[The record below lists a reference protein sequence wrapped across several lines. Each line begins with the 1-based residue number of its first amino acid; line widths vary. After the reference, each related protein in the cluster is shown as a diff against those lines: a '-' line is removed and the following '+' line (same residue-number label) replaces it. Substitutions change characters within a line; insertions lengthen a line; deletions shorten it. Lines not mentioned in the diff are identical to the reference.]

1 MAASCRVPYDRPPD
15 PFAMRRWNPVVLVLA
30 GVCAAVLR
38 TDSAV
43 RAQVAP
49 KPRITR
55 ASELPPFAY
64 ALTGNL
70 EAFVRAG
77 TSAPTLALSAAV
89 RRDIESVLGTYDIAD
104 AGLIRSLKSSLTQIA
119 MLEGRHDDALRL
131 IEERSALATR
141 FASRVLTGI
150 NPRAM
155 IVSQRVHPDITSPAY
170 ATAVGRELITLLRAL
185 PYDSV
190 QNDLREAKS
199 GFPFLIDALVVG
211 QLRGRTQELV
221 DQQGSVTLTVAREL
235 IATAY
240 ALRFE
245 LPIKP
250 TLAAAYETVLA
261 RRTLAEK
268 ADIWKDRSV
277 TFTTAK
283 DLTPVV
289 VGVWDSGLDT
299 ALFSP
304 QLLRDVRGR
313 PVMMGFN
320 QFIEPENTPTA
331 RIAPE
336 LMARRDEMNRIFKGT
351 GDLDANLDT
360 PDATFV
366 RERLASLTP
375 DSAQIYERWQ
385 SQWNGYSHGTAVSSV
400 AVEGNPAARI
410 VLGRMQFS
418 NARVPDPCP
427 SRANAE
433 REARM
438 LARMVQHFRTHK
450 ARVVNMSWTRPEY
463 GFLSELERCAP
474 SLTAAERAAIARY
487 AVDTLKRTMTASM
500 RAAPEILFV
509 AAAGNAGQDTE
520 FNDFA
525 LRIDLPNMLIVGAVD
540 RSGDVVSFTNTGPLV
555 KMFANGYLVE
565 TRAMGG
571 GGTETSS
578 GTSFAAPGVVNTV
591 AKMLAV
597 KPTLTTT
604 EIVEILFRTSDTR
617 GATNL
622 RLQNPAKAVAQARVA
637 PAVRVR
643 KP

>member
-1 MAASCRVPYDRPPD
+1 
-15 PFAMRRWNPVVLVLA
+15 MRRWNPVVLVLSV
-30 GVCAAVLR
+30 VCGTVVL
-38 TDSAV
+38 TDSAAQ
-43 RAQVAP
+43 AQVAP
-49 KPRITR
+49 KSRITR
-55 ASELPPFAY
+55 PSELPSFSY
-64 ALTGNL
+64 ALTGNM

-89 RRDIESVLGTYDIAD
+89 RRDLESVLRTYDIAD
-104 AGLIRSLKSSLTQIA
+104 AGLIRSIKSSLTQIA
-119 MLEGRHDDALRL
+119 MLEGRNDDALQL

-155 IVSQRVHPDITSPAY
+155 IVAQRVHPDIASPGY
-170 ATAVGRELITLLRAL
+170 ATAVGRELTTLLRAL

-199 GFPFLIDALVVG
+199 GFPFMTDALVVG
-211 QLRGRTQELV
+211 QLRGGTQELV
-221 DQQGSVTLTVAREL
+221 DKQGSVTLAIARDL

-240 ALRFE
+240 TLRFE

-250 TLAAAYETVLA
+250 TLAAAFDTVLA
-261 RRTLAEK
+261 GRTLAEK

-289 VGVWDSGLDT
+289 VGVWDSGIDT

-304 QLLRDVRGR
+304 QLLRNARGR
-313 PVMMGFN
+313 PVVMGFN

-331 RIAPE
+331 RISPE
-336 LMARRDEMNRIFKGT
+336 LMARRGEMTKIFKGMS
-351 GDLDANLDT
+351 DLDANMDT
-360 PDATFV
+360 PDAKYV
-366 RERLASLTP
+366 RERLAALTP
-375 DSAQIYERWQ
+375 DSAEIYDRWQ
-385 SQWNGYSHGTAVSSV
+385 SQWNGYSHRTAVSSV

-418 NARVPDPCP
+418 SSAIPDPCP
-427 SRANAE
+427 SRANAR

-450 ARVVNMSWTRPEY
+450 ARVVNMSWMRPEY
-463 GFLSELERCAP
+463 GFLGELERCAP

-487 AVDTLKRTMTASM
+487 AVATLKRTMTASM
-500 RAAPEILFV
+500 RAAPENLFV

-565 TRAMGG
+565 TRQMRG
-571 GGTETSS
+571 GGTETVS

-597 KPTLTTT
+597 QPTLTTAA
-604 EIVEILFRTSDTR
+604 IVEILFRTADTR
-617 GATNL
+617 GAPNL
-622 RLQNPAKAVAQARVA
+622 RLLNPAKAVAEARVS
-637 PAVRVR
+637 PAATLR